1 MIDGR
6 SFFDIPIDKKQENY
20 ENFIEIGKNNDNT
33 TENLLHHKY
42 FSKHYRLIAINL
54 STQIELENPNVRQ
67 QINFV
72 SILDTENVEI
82 MFLIIEKS
90 KETTCK
96 FLQNAVTIM

>member
-33 TENLLHHKY
+33 TENLLDHKY

-54 STQIELENPNVRQ
+54 ST
-67 QINFV
+67 
-72 SILDTENVEI
+72 
-82 MFLIIEKS
+82 
-90 KETTCK
+90 
-96 FLQNAVTIM
+96 